1 MELVIGKRL
10 SENIPDKFNAMAEME
25 HKLTEIKGKPVTM
38 LKDQSNDAKIGG
50 NWQVFLI
57 KHPSYPHLKCI
68 DDMRE
73 CKVEP
78 LFECNGYCGIN
89 DLDKRN
95 PTELELN
102 FVEA

>member
-10 SENIPDKFNAMAEME
+10 REYPDKFNAMAEME

-57 KHPSYPHLKCI
+57 KASILPASKMY
-68 DDMRE
+68 
-73 CKVEP
+73 
-78 LFECNGYCGIN
+78 
-89 DLDKRN
+89 
-95 PTELELN
+95 
-102 FVEA
+102 